1 MNNITKGIIL
11 VATGAASY
19 GAVATFIKLG
29 IEDGFSTAEL
39 TFSQGFMGFVS
50 LLLINIFAKK
60 AKGGPGLLT
69 PTVKDRFKL
78 MAGGISLG
86 LTSTFYYLSLSSV
99 SVSVCIV
106 MLMQSVWMGSLL
118 DLIVKKTKPSK
129 EKIIAIVIVL
139 IGTVFTT
146 NLLDSEIEINIEGV
160 LWGLLAAVSYTFTLF
175 SSNRIATKYP
185 PLIRSFYMIAGSIC
199 VVTLVW
205 GHSLL
210 QQFDI
215 NVLWRWGLLLSFFG
229 TVIPPLFFT
238 KGMPLI
244 GVGLGSIVASTE
256 LPITVLV
263 AWIVLC
269 EQVLLIQW
277 FGIVLIL
284 LAVIVM
290 NLALFKK

>member
-11 VATGAASY
+11 VAIGAASY

-29 IEDGFSTAEL
+29 GKDGFSTAEL
-39 TFSQGFMGFVS
+39 TFSQAFVGFI
-50 LLLINIFAKK
+50 LLFLINIFAKK
-60 AKGGPGLLT
+60 AKGGPGLST
-69 PTVKDRFKL
+69 PTVKDRLKL
-78 MAGGISLG
+78 MAGGIPLG
-86 LTSTFYYLSLSSV
+86 LTSTFYYLSLSYV

-118 DLIVKKTKPSK
+118 ELIVKKTKPSK

-146 NLLDSEIEINIEGV
+146 NLLDSEIEINIQGV

-175 SSNRIATKYP
+175 SSNRIAIKYP
-185 PLIRSFYMIAGSIC
+185 PLIRSFYMMAGSIC
-199 VVTLVW
+199 IVSSVW
-205 GHSLL
+205 GYALF
-210 QQFDI
+210 QQFDV
-215 NVLWRWGLLLSFFG
+215 NVLWKWGLFLSFFG

-238 KGMPLI
+238 KGMPLT
-244 GVGLGSIVASTE
+244 GVGLGSIVASIE
-256 LPITVLV
+256 LPVSVLV
-263 AWIVLC
+263 AWLILG

-277 FGIVLIL
+277 FGIALIL